1 MRGGAFKW
9 VRGCASTLRRRRRQQ
24 GHQRITARQQIQA
37 RRALCAAPVLP
48 YLGCRGEGKGRLKSL
63 SPYDIGEVDGMLGD
77 KSRVAIRA
85 EQERLRH
92 AVNGRGGLRLL
103 RAFQGS

>member
-1 MRGGAFKW
+1 
-9 VRGCASTLRRRRRQQ
+9 
-24 GHQRITARQQIQA
+24 
-37 RRALCAAPVLP
+37 
-48 YLGCRGEGKGRLKSL
+48 LKSL